1 MGLYLKVI
9 LKWNFYSVIF
19 FFGCLKLIVL
29 YLILVL
35 WGVILIFF
43 SKFYFKWGWF
53 IILLCMFGC
62 LKVNIMACVVF
73 KGYCVVLICF
83 IDFILGKVVNCFFDV
98 KLVIVLN
105 ES

>member
-1 MGLYLKVI
+1 
-9 LKWNFYSVIF
+9 
-19 FFGCLKLIVL
+19 
-29 YLILVL
+29 
-35 WGVILIFF
+35 
-43 SKFYFKWGWF
+43 
-53 IILLCMFGC
+53 MFGC